1 MTNIGQTFL
10 VCYIL
15 FMSLYYGTDA
25 GRKQVCGSAL
35 ADHMQIVC
43 QINRNKR
50 DGLEDDFNKLI
61 SSLQE
66 EDNIETELAT
76 HKSSYSN
83 LIDLLKN
90 RRGGESRDSSSWTQ
104 RRSRS
109 TDLVSVCCR
118 SRRGCTL
125 STMLSYCPN
134 AVNFNNATQLNELG
148 QRLGFTTSTVLPRT
162 TAPVFMTTQTSVPR
176 ARIIYGANRN
186 RSVDLFIV
194 SFGQQATRPPL
205 NISFIK

>member
-1 MTNIGQTFL
+1 
-10 VCYIL
+10 
-15 FMSLYYGTDA
+15 MSLYYGTYA

-50 DGLEDDFNKLI
+50 DGLEDDLNKLI

-76 HKSSYSN
+76 HESSYSN

-90 RRGGESRDSSSWTQ
+90 RRGDFINISSWKQ

-134 AVNFNNATQLNELG
+134 AVNFNNATQLV
-148 QRLGFTTSTVLPRT
+148 STYSKKCKPIFLV
-162 TAPVFMTTQTSVPR
+162 
-176 ARIIYGANRN
+176 
-186 RSVDLFIV
+186 
-194 SFGQQATRPPL
+194 
-205 NISFIK
+205 